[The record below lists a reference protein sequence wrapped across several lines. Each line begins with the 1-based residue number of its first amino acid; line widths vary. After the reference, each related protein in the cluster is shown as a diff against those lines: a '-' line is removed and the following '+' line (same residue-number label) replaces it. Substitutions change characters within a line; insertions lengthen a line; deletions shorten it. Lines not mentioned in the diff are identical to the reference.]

1 MGMKIKQIEP
11 YSSMMPRKRQLR
23 GEDTF
28 QLWYEIVA
36 ENENSVP
43 ADPPEAVDT
52 MPHAMTSME
61 DLITAQSARYP
72 EDDRQY
78 ELPF

>member
-23 GEDTF
+23 GEREF
-28 QLWYEIVA
+28 QAWYQIVA
-36 ENENSVP
+36 ENENSAPV
-43 ADPPEAVDT
+43 APPEAVDT

-61 DLITAQSARYP
+61 DLITAQSQLYP
-72 EDDRQY
+72 EDERQY
-78 ELPF
+78 KLPF